1 MKETKR
7 EIRKENFFR
16 GCLVWRGEGKKI
28 VESGCFLPEV
38 IKKKFSPKW
47 GENWIGRNL
56 RVNDKIAHVHA
67 HGFHPIA
74 PSLFFKSSAPF
85 FLF

>member
-47 GENWIGRNL
+47 GKN
-56 RVNDKIAHVHA
+56 
-67 HGFHPIA
+67 
-74 PSLFFKSSAPF
+74 
-85 FLF
+85 